1 MKNAKRTQ
9 GFTLIELLIVIAII
23 GILAAVLIPNLL
35 NARKAANNTAASSLL
50 RNAVTAAE
58 SYSSAYNAR
67 ITADTKCT
75 DATVL
80 NLSTLP
86 SSVTACQIKQTANG
100 TYGYATSSNGVNYQ
114 FDGSA
119 IVNNVAT
126 AGYPSSTP

>member
-67 ITADTKCT
+67 ITTQTACT
-75 DATVL
+75 DAKVL
-80 NLSTLP
+80 SIATLP
-86 SSVTACQIKQTANG
+86 SSVTACQIVQTANG
-100 TYGYATSSNGVNYQ
+100 TYGFSTSSNGVSYQ

-119 IVNNVAT
+119 IVNNSAASMPT
-126 AGYPSSTP
+126 SMP